1 MPGTRAGVELEPFD
15 GSSKGDGD
23 NPLSLIWVVQL
34 RRQFLECT
42 VLILTD
48 TDILPVS

>member
-1 MPGTRAGVELEPFD
+1 MSGTRAGVELEPFD
-15 GSSKGDGD
+15 GSSKDCGD
-23 NPLSLIWVVQL
+23 NPLPLIWAIQP

-48 TDILPVS
+48 TDILPVG

>member
-1 MPGTRAGVELEPFD
+1 MPGTKVGVELEPFD
-15 GSSKGDGD
+15 GSSKGCGD
-23 NPLSLIWVVQL
+23 NPLPLILAVQL

-48 TDILPVS
+48 TDILPVG